1 MTIAGTIMALHYTT
15 FADTMKSCPITL
27 AYGSSGT
34 GKTTALHCGLAIMGA
49 NDTRFYREVTPA
61 MVQKLCSETNIP
73 LGINDPDSRGSFS
86 KVLMDLHGGAR
97 KGTIARG
104 ETRPI
109 STVVISANFPTVE
122 QQK

>member
-1 MTIAGTIMALHYTT
+1 
-15 FADTMKSCPITL
+15 
-27 AYGSSGT
+27 
-34 GKTTALHCGLAIMGA
+34 
-49 NDTRFYREVTPA
+49 
-61 MVQKLCSETNIP
+61 MVQKLCAEINFP
-73 LGINDPDSRGSFS
+73 LGIDDPDLRGSFS
-86 KVLMDLHGGAR
+86 EVLMDVHGGGGGGGGGGAR